1 MFNLFVKKN
10 IPEQD
15 YHSSHTSMLY
25 TVPKRFKIT
34 DPYVLKVS
42 VVLVSGLD
50 FEFKLKETTTH
61 HIATQKD
68 DFITELYR
76 RNKS

>member
-34 DPYVLKVS
+34 DRYVLKVS
-42 VVLVSGLD
+42 VVLVSGLE
-50 FEFKLKETTTH
+50 FEFKLKETNTSH
-61 HIATQKD
+61 
-68 DFITELYR
+68 FITEL
-76 RNKS
+76 